1 MITAARKSGY
11 RLAACALAA
20 CVLAAGAAAQGR
32 LPRAP
37 FVTTPDEVV
46 ERMLAL
52 AGTGADDFVIDL
64 GSGDGRIVIAAAA
77 KFGASGLGVEIN
89 PDLVAKS
96 RENARQAGVAER
108 ALFEQRNA
116 LRTDLSRATVVTIYL
131 LPQLIDALQPTLLYQ
146 LQPGARVVTHA
157 FAMKS
162 WRPDRVETVRVSGP
176 HPGQGDE
183 SRIFLW
189 IVPAQARGEWQA
201 GDLRLRIRQNFQE
214 IQVEGE
220 LQGRALQVAEAKLEG
235 AAISFSGADFSYRGH
250 VAAGRIA
257 GEITR
262 AGVAAPLVLE
272 KR

>member
-1 MITAARKSGY
+1 LTRVQKAG
-11 RLAACALAA
+11 LLLLACALS
-20 CVLAAGAAAQGR
+20 AGAAAQGR
-32 LPRAP
+32 LPRVP
-37 FVTTPDEVV
+37 FITTPDEVV

-52 AGTGADDFVIDL
+52 AGTSADDFVIDL

-77 KFGASGLGVEIN
+77 KFGAKGLGVDIDAN
-89 PDLVAKS
+89 RVAQS

-108 ALFEQRNA
+108 AQFEQRNA
-116 LRTDLSRATVVTIYL
+116 LKTDLSRATVVTIYL
-131 LPQLIDALQPTLLYQ
+131 LPPVIDALQPKLLYQ

-157 FAMKS
+157 FAMKG
-162 WRPDRVETVRVSGP
+162 WKPDRAETVRLNGR

-220 LQGRALQVAEAKLEG
+220 MQGRALQVTQARLEG
-235 AAISFSGADFSYRGH
+235 AEFSFAGADFSYRGR

-257 GEITR
+257 GDITR
-262 AGVAAPLVLE
+262 DGVSVPLLLE

>member
-1 MITAARKSGY
+1 MPAALR
-11 RLAACALAA
+11 RLVLCLVAAVLAACL
-20 CVLAAGAAAQGR
+20 LPGAAAQGR

-52 AGTGADDFVIDL
+52 AGTGAGDFVIDL

-77 KFGASGLGVEIN
+77 KFGAKGLGV
-89 PDLVAKS
+89 DLDAKLVAQS

-108 ALFEQRNA
+108 ARFEQGNA
-116 LRTDLSRATVVTIYL
+116 LKTDLTRATVVTIYL
-131 LPQLIDALQPTLLYQ
+131 LPQLIDALQMSLLYK

-162 WRPDRVETVRVSGP
+162 WRPDRAETVHLNGR
-176 HPGQGDE
+176 HPGQGDD

-201 GDLRLRIRQNFQE
+201 GDLRLRIQQNFQE
-214 IQVEGE
+214 IQAEAQ
-220 LQGRALQVAEAKLEG
+220 LQGRALKVTQAKLEG
-235 AAISFSGADFSYRGH
+235 TAISVSGADFSYQGQ
-250 VAAGRIA
+250 VAGNRIT
-257 GEITR
+257 GELTR
-262 AGVAAPLVLE
+262 DGVAAVLVLE